1 MHKRYESGLA
11 QIFEA
16 EDQVSVMKTELIALQ
31 PVLAKTVK
39 ETDEILVI
47 VDKETIDANKVREVV
62 AKDEAYAAERAAEAK
77 AGVY

>member
-16 EDQVSVMKTELIALQ
+16 EAQVSVMKTELIELQ
-31 PVLAKTVK
+31 PVLAKTQK

-47 VDKETIDANKVREVV
+47 VDKVGPGIYCSPRHLARFKPTLLKLQASPL
-62 AKDEAYAAERAAEAK
+62 AF
-77 AGVY
+77 